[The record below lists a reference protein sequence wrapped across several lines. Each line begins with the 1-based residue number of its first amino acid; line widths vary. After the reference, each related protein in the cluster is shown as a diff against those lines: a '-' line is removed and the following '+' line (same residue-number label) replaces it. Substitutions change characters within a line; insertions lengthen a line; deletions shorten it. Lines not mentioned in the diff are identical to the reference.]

1 MRDDG
6 SWTRLDSSASHS
18 PVAAAITAFSFE
30 KLPPQDWIQRSDP
43 VAAITDKSSKEA
55 PKRNS
60 YCVDN
65 QWWISCVRAPHVDF
79 EVWRTVTI
87 VPDT

>member
-6 SWTRLDSSASHS
+6 SWTRQDSGASHS

-30 KLPPQDWIQRSDP
+30 KLPPQDWIWPSDP
-43 VAAITDKSSKEA
+43 VAAIIDKSAKEA

-65 QWWISCVRAPHVDF
+65 QWWISCVRAPQVDF
-79 EVWRTVTI
+79 GVWRTGTF
-87 VPDT
+87 VPGT